1 MRHPRRPRWQ
11 RQDGSVAVE
20 AALTI
25 ALILVPLF
33 TFILLFGRYYWYYS
47 AAQKA
52 VHDATLAIAN
62 LPLAD
67 IRNGRAEELAMR
79 IINWETEDFDATS
92 RSARM
97 PRVDCLYR
105 FPANAVVLSSF
116 NCGTANLTPVM
127 VRTSLTMTVYDPFL
141 STALASEGQ
150 SGQIMIIGEMTMR
163 YVER

>member
-1 MRHPRRPRWQ
+1 MKPSRRPRWQ

-20 AALTI
+20 AALAI
-25 ALILVPLF
+25 ALILVPLL

-47 AAQKA
+47 ATQKA

-79 IINWETEDFDATS
+79 IINWETEDFDATT
-92 RSARM
+92 RSTRF
-97 PRVDCLYR
+97 PTFDCLFR
-105 FPANAVVLSSF
+105 FPANAVVLSRF
-116 NCGTANLTPVM
+116 NCATPGMTPVM
-127 VRTSLTMTVYDPFL
+127 IRTSLTVMVDDPFI
-141 STALASEGQ
+141 SPMLASAGK
-150 SGQIMIIGEMTMR
+150 SGQIMIVGEMTMR

>member
-1 MRHPRRPRWQ
+1 MKPSRRPRWQ

-25 ALILVPLF
+25 ALILVPML
-33 TFILLFGRYYWYYS
+33 TFMLLFGRYYWYYS

-52 VHDATLAIAN
+52 VHDATLAISN

-79 IINWETEDFDATS
+79 IVNWETEDFDATS
-92 RSARM
+92 RSTRI
-97 PRVDCLYR
+97 PTVDCWYR
-105 FPANAVVLSSF
+105 FPANAVVLSRF
-116 NCGTANLTPVM
+116 GCATASLTPVM
-127 VRTSLTMTVYDPFL
+127 VRTSLTMTVHDPFL
-141 STALASEGQ
+141 SPLLASEGK
-150 SGQIMIIGEMTMR
+150 SGEIMIIAEMTMR